1 MSWPEPINVSIARAV
16 KPGCEADFER
26 ALHDFVQRSLWLP

>member
-1 MSWPEPINVSIARAV
+1 MSWPEPINVPIPRAV

-26 ALHDFVQRSLWLP
+26 ALRDFVQRSLSLP